1 MNKIVDTMDWT
12 QCIICQQITQE
23 MLRCPLN
30 TRGDGDQSK
39 VYNSFLDNV
48 CEFNKLNQL
57 PVPLKFGEDID
68 VDKLVAHEAKWHKS
82 CYLKFNDSKLQRA
95 RKREADRNIDSG
107 SSSQK
112 RSRVQ
117 RQSLDKD
124 KCIFCSRNDGPLHE
138 FRTFDADDNVRRM
151 AIELQ
156 DTALLTRI
164 EGGDLTALEAKY
176 HLSCLTALRNR
187 YRSLLRQRQCFS
199 SDREE
204 EKVEARAFVELI
216 NHVENS
222 IENGTFCFKFSVL
235 RQMFES
241 RLHDLGITKEIN
253 KVRFKER
260 VLNYFP
266 NAQEQNDG
274 KNVILV
280 FEEGMQQILK
290 TSMECNNYQED
301 ALTLMRAAKIVRNE
315 VFSSSGFIFNASFP
329 VGCQQQSVPSSL
341 NLLVTLLL
349 QGGDIVDQCSSDSQP
364 CLTIAQLVLFNC
376 KKSVKKDASLKSRHS
391 LSYEPPMPLYL
402 GLNLHTQTR
411 SKKVITELYELGL
424 SVSYNRVLQI
434 EKQLAFAVCE
444 DFRKKGVV
452 CPAQLRK
459 GLFTVA
465 ALDNLDHNPSSTTA
479 KGSFHGTGKD
489 WINYC
494 TYIAS

>member
-1 MNKIVDTMDWT
+1 MTASYREQEKEKLTEILTVVVLHKNDLLYIANLWT
-12 QCIICQQITQE
+12 RI
-23 MLRCPLN
+23 
-30 TRGDGDQSK
+30 S
-39 VYNSFLDNV
+39 
-48 CEFNKLNQL
+48 
-57 PVPLKFGEDID
+57 
-68 VDKLVAHEAKWHKS
+68 
-82 CYLKFNDSKLQRA
+82 
-95 RKREADRNIDSG
+95 
-107 SSSQK
+107 
-112 RSRVQ
+112 
-117 RQSLDKD
+117 
-124 KCIFCSRNDGPLHE
+124 IFCSRNDGPLHE

-151 AIELQ
+151 DIELQ

-204 EKVEARAFVELI
+204 EKVEVRAFVELI
-216 NHVENS
+216 NQVENS

-280 FEEGMQQILK
+280 FEGMQQMLK
-290 TSMECNNYQED
+290 TSMECNNYQKD
-301 ALTLMRAAKIVRNE
+301 ALTLMRAAKIVRKE
-315 VFSSSGFIFNASFP
+315 VFSSRF
-329 VGCQQQSVPSSL
+329 QQQSVALTYLS
-341 NLLVTLLL
+341 LLL

-411 SKKVITELYELGL
+411 SKKSDHRALCAWSQCEL
-424 SVSYNRVLQI
+424 
-434 EKQLAFAVCE
+434 
-444 DFRKKGVV
+444 
-452 CPAQLRK
+452 
-459 GLFTVA
+459 
-465 ALDNLDHNPSSTTA
+465 
-479 KGSFHGTGKD
+479 
-489 WINYC
+489 
-494 TYIAS
+494 